1 MKEGIH
7 PNYQPVVFVDA
18 NTGKEYIT
26 RSTKSSAE
34 KKTIDGVEFLL
45 KLRLIPIRSGRASS
59 IAWIRLAVSIASTS
73 VSLATSLVQSARPAR
88 LRRPRLKTPNN

>member
-34 KKTIDGVEFLL
+34 KKTIDGVED
-45 KLRLIPIRSGRASS
+45 GQAASRGYGWPYRQLQQ
-59 IAWIRLAVSIASTS
+59 ALW
-73 VSLATSLVQSARPAR
+73 
-88 LRRPRLKTPNN
+88 RRC

>member
-26 RSTKSSAE
+26 RSTKGCSRQ
-34 KKTIDGVEFLL
+34 G
-45 KLRLIPIRSGRASS
+45 
-59 IAWIRLAVSIASTS
+59 
-73 VSLATSLVQSARPAR
+73 
-88 LRRPRLKTPNN
+88 